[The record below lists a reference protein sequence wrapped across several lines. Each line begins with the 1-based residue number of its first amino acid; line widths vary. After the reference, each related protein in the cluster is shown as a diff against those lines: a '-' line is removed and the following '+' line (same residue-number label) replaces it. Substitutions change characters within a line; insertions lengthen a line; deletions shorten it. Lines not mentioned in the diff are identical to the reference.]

1 MKIIRT
7 EEIDGYTIN
16 TYDNGVIEKY
26 IMGSKT
32 DTEPELIT
40 PQPTN
45 ADILAALQKS
55 QEELKQEAIDS
66 YTMELMEQGIL

>member
-7 EEIDGYTIN
+7 EEIEGYTIN

-26 IMGSKT
+26 ITGSKT
-32 DTEPELIT
+32 DTKPEPIE

-45 ADILAALQKS
+45 ADILAALQRS
-55 QEELKQEAIDS
+55 QEELQQEAIAS

>member
-26 IMGSKT
+26 ITGSKT
-32 DTEPELIT
+32 DTEPEPPQ

-45 ADILAALQKS
+45 ADILAALERS

>member
-7 EEIDGYTIN
+7 KEIDGYTIN

-26 IMGSKT
+26 ITGSKT
-32 DTEPELIT
+32 DNEPEPTT

-45 ADILAALQKS
+45 ADILAALQRS
-55 QEELKQEAIDS
+55 QEELQQETNDS

>member
-26 IMGSKT
+26 ITGSKT
-32 DTEPELIT
+32 DTEPEPTT

-45 ADILAALQKS
+45 ADILDALQRS
-55 QEELKQEAIDS
+55 QEELKQEAIDN

>member
-7 EEIDGYTIN
+7 KEIDGYTIN

-26 IMGSKT
+26 ITGSKT
-32 DTEPELIT
+32 DNEPEPTT

-45 ADILAALQKS
+45 ADILAALQRS
-55 QEELKQEAIDS
+55 QEELQQETIDS
-66 YTMELMEQGIL
+66 YTMELMEQGNL

>member
-7 EEIDGYTIN
+7 EEIEGYTIN

-26 IMGSKT
+26 ITGSKT
-32 DTEPELIT
+32 DTKPEPIE

-45 ADILAALQKS
+45 ADILAALQRS
-55 QEELKQEAIDS
+55 QEGLQQEAIDS

>member
-7 EEIDGYTIN
+7 KEIDGYTIN

-26 IMGSKT
+26 ITGSKT
-32 DTEPELIT
+32 DNEPEPTT

-45 ADILAALQKS
+45 ADILAALQRS
-55 QEELKQEAIDS
+55 QEELQQETIDS

>member
-7 EEIDGYTIN
+7 KEIDGYTIN

-26 IMGSKT
+26 ITGSKT
-32 DTEPELIT
+32 DNEPEPTT

-45 ADILAALQKS
+45 ADILAALQRS

>member
-7 EEIDGYTIN
+7 KEIDGYTIN

-26 IMGSKT
+26 ITGSKT
-32 DTEPELIT
+32 DNEPEPTT

-45 ADILAALQKS
+45 ADILAALQRS
-55 QEELKQEAIDS
+55 QEELQQEAIDS

>member
-7 EEIDGYTIN
+7 KEIDGYTIN

-26 IMGSKT
+26 ITGSKT
-32 DTEPELIT
+32 DNEPEPTT

-45 ADILAALQKS
+45 ADILAALQRS
-55 QEELKQEAIDS
+55 QEELQQETIDS
-66 YTMELMEQGIL
+66 YTMELMEQGLL

>member
-7 EEIDGYTIN
+7 EEIEGYTIN

-26 IMGSKT
+26 ITGSKT
-32 DTEPELIT
+32 DNEPEPTT

-45 ADILAALQKS
+45 ADILAALQRS
-55 QEELKQEAIDS
+55 QEELQQETNDS